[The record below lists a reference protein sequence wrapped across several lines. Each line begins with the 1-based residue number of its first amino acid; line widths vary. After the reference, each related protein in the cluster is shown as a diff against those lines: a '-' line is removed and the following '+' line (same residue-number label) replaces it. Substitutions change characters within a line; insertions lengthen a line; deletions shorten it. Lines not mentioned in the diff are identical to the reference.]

1 MKKYFNRFEEG
12 FLIAT
17 LVLMV
22 LLIFGQVVGRYV
34 FQSAPSWTEEFAR
47 YIHIFQVW
55 IGAGYAVKLR
65 EHIKVTAFVN
75 IFNGAARKIMDI
87 ASTLIWFVLIVLV
100 AVFGTQLVLAT
111 LQYGQ
116 VSPATQIPMWIVYL
130 AVPLGSVSMAVR
142 LIQQLVGIIR
152 KDYSNIKEE
161 EKQKEKEE
169 VPL

>member
-75 IFNGAARKIMDI
+75 IFNGTARKIMDI

-116 VSPATQIPMWIVYL
+116 VSPATQIPMWVVYL